1 VNEIERHAQDVSSPQ
16 HEGHRGAG
24 TPSARHE
31 PRHDWTRDEVRALF
45 ALPLPELIF
54 RAQCVHRQNFDPAE
68 VQISTLLSIKTGGCP
83 EDCAYCPQSA
93 RYDTGVR
100 AEKLMAIDA
109 VLAEARAAKDAGASR
124 FCMGAAWREPKD
136 RDLDGVCAMVVGVKA
151 LGLETC
157 ATLGM
162 LTAVQ
167 ARRLKAAG
175 LDYYNHNL
183 DTSPEF
189 YEKIIT
195 TRTYDD
201 RLQTLGHVREAGI
214 HVCCGG
220 IVGMGETR
228 EDRVGMIATLAS
240 LPAHPESVP
249 INMLVR
255 VAGTPLAEQ
264 QGLEPLEFVRT
275 VAVARLCMPRS
286 VVRLSAGREDM
297 SEETQALCFLAG
309 ANSIFYGPKLLTTPN
324 PGRDR
329 DRDLMDRLGLAP
341 MVDRRGQIEQQAE
354 PDR

>member
-1 VNEIERHAQDVSSPQ
+1 MSLTADAVSLLPT
-16 HEGHRGAG
+16 A
-24 TPSARHE
+24 AL
-31 PRHDWTRDEVRALF
+31 PRHDWTREKIRALF
-45 ALPLPELIF
+45 DLSFPDLMF
-54 RAQCVHRQNFDPAE
+54 RAQSAHRANFDPTE

-100 AEKLMAIDA
+100 AEKLMALDA
-109 VLAEARAAKDAGASR
+109 VLAEARAAKAAGASR
-124 FCMGAAWREPKD
+124 FCMGAAWRSPKD
-136 RDLDGVCAMVVGVKA
+136 RDLDAVCDMVEGVRA

-162 LTAVQ
+162 LTGPQ
-167 ARRLKAAG
+167 ARRLKDSG

-189 YEKIIT
+189 YDHIIT
-195 TRTYDD
+195 TRTYAD
-201 RLQTLGHVREAGI
+201 RLDTLDHVRDAGI
-214 HVCCGG
+214 NVCCGG

-240 LPAHPESVP
+240 LPVHPESVP
-249 INMLVR
+249 INMLVK
-255 VAGTPLAEQ
+255 VAGTPLNGEGTLDAI
-264 QGLEPLEFVRT
+264 EFVRT
-275 VAVARLCMPRS
+275 IAVARIAMPRS
-286 VVRLSAGREDM
+286 VVRLSAGREVM

-329 DRDLMDRLGLAP
+329 DRELMERLGLSP
-341 MVDRRGQIEQQAE
+341 MDSTQTNGRFDT
-354 PDR
+354 P